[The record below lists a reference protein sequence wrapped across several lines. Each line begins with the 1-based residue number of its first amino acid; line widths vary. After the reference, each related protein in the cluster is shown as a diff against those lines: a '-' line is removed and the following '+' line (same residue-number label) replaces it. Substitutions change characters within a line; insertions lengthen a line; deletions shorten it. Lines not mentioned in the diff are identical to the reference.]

1 MCLVVCTFNDLV
13 FGSNRRSSCSR
24 RMQFLRGSGQDAGWP
39 MVWCPKE
46 WCLRA
51 GGPVA
56 RVCKWHRQRT
66 ARGATRSLLQII
78 VCPFFRV
85 GSYSNI
91 YFLRHKPSRKLIN
104 CFRLPTTALVRVY
117 SCMELCRERPFINFF
132 SFRVPKKYRPI
143 IREVFKFPVVF
154 YHLKISSS
162 VIEKNNY

>member
-1 MCLVVCTFNDLV
+1 MCLVCTFNDLV

-24 RMQFLRGSGQDAGWP
+24 RMQLLRGSGQDAGWP

-91 YFLRHKPSRKLIN
+91 YFLRHEPSRKLIASD
-104 CFRLPTTALVRVY
+104 FRLLPWRESTRVWNCVVRDH
-117 SCMELCRERPFINFF
+117 SLIF
-132 SFRVPKKYRPI
+132 
-143 IREVFKFPVVF
+143 
-154 YHLKISSS
+154 
-162 VIEKNNY
+162 